1 MVSIECM
8 ENSSANSSASVLVLM
23 SSAIVLTTVA
33 AQGLLSCSSASSSIL
48 SVMLVDQL
56 SMFAAGS
63 RVKANSLNLTKW
75 FTHVQSGSMLSVI
88 TNRYFY
94 EKA

>member
-1 MVSIECM
+1 
-8 ENSSANSSASVLVLM
+8 M

-33 AQGLLSCSSASSSIL
+33 AQGLLSYSSASSSIL
-48 SVMLVDQL
+48 SMMLVGQL

-63 RVKANSLNLTKW
+63 RFKANSLNLTKW

-88 TNRYFY
+88 TDRYFY
-94 EKA
+94 ENV

>member
-8 ENSSANSSASVLVLM
+8 ENLSANSSASVLM

-48 SVMLVDQL
+48 SMMLVDQL

-63 RVKANSLNLTKW
+63 RVKANSLNLTEW
-75 FTHVQSGSMLSVI
+75 FTHV
-88 TNRYFY
+88 
-94 EKA
+94 